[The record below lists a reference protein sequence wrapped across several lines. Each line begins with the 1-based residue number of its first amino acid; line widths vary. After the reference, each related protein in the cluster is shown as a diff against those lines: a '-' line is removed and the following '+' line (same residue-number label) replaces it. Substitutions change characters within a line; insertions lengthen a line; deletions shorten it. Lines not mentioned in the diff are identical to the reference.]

1 MEVDFVPYQEAL
13 ELHNI
18 GVIFPN
24 VGFPHFAIYRNG
36 NLSFA
41 NDAAIEMFIKDFKDE
56 VVVAPLYQQS
66 FRRFREKYNLSS
78 ETCIEQYRR
87 KDDKKWMFSITYLN
101 EDAMYTHSKLTFETY
116 EEAELACLRKL
127 IEIIKS
133 QKE

>member
-18 GVIFPN
+18 GAIFPN

-36 NLSFA
+36 SLSFA
-41 NDAAIEMFIKDFKDE
+41 NQYATHMFIDDFKDE
-56 VVVAPLYQQS
+56 VFAAPLYQQA
-66 FRRFREKYNLSS
+66 FRWFREKY
-78 ETCIEQYRR
+78 
-87 KDDKKWMFSITYLN
+87 DLN
-101 EDAMYTHSKLTFETY
+101 YVIVKAESWFFTINGCNTQEGFNTY

-133 QKE
+133 KQ

>member
-41 NDAAIEMFIKDFKDE
+41 NQDAIKMFVEDFKDE
-56 VVVAPLYQQS
+56 VITAPLYQQA
-66 FRRFREKYNLSS
+66 FRWFRGQS
-78 ETCIEQYRR
+78 IP
-87 KDDKKWMFSITYLN
+87 FSIVNDHSFNLTP
-101 EDAMYTHSKLTFETY
+101 YTFTTDHEYYYDSGSGNPWYETY

-127 IEIIKS
+127 IEIVKS
-133 QKE
+133 KQ